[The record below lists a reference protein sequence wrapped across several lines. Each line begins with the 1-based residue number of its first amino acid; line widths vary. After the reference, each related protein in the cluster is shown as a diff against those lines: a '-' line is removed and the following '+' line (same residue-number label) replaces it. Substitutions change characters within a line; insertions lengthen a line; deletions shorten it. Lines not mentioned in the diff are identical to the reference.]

1 MGRRGVLLSGIAIM
15 AIFVTGAG
23 RASLIHRNTNLPNPV
38 RLRKVADTAT
48 DDVWFDCDLLLNQDM
63 VATIGNRGSGKSALA
78 DVLALAGDTPRAEHF
93 SFLTKQKFREKKL
106 AAQFDT

>member
-63 VATIGNRGSGKSALA
+63 VATIGNKGSGKSRWQMCWRLPA
-78 DVLALAGDTPRAEHF
+78 TPPCRTL
-93 SFLTKQKFREKKL
+93 FLSH
-106 AAQFDT
+106 